1 MNKLTYTALGLSV
14 VALLFAGAVM
24 FTPKTV
30 TPSLGG
36 YNPPVT
42 SAGGF
47 VASYSTSTAYTLAC
61 APVNV
66 QWLGTIGFGYGN
78 YCQPATTTFSAC
90 PVLQNPGTSVFGS
103 KVVNDSTNTVSYSGG
118 VGVVFKC
125 ETTAVGTSTLGTERV
140 YTTATGFT
148 LLASSTVDISYLFD
162 NNSSSLVIDVGN
174 NYK

>member
-36 YNPPVT
+36 YTPPVT

-47 VASYSTSTAYTLAC
+47 AASYATSTAYTLAC
-61 APVNV
+61 TPVNI
-66 QWLGTIGFGYGN
+66 QWLGTTALATGTISA
-78 YCQPATTTFSAC
+78 ATTTFAAC
-90 PVLQNPGTSVFGS
+90 PILQNPGTSIFGS

-118 VGVVFKC
+118 VGDVFKC
-125 ETTAVGTSTLGTERV
+125 ETTAVGTSTVGAGGTC
-140 YTTATGFT
+140 TATGFT

-162 NNSSSLVIDVGN
+162 SNSSTLVIDVGN